1 MTDTQQ
7 NLTEKKPDLKFYY
20 KLAEEAAQAHD
31 IDQALKISNDGLKF
45 AQSQKKAD
53 WVEKFDNLNY
63 QLSQPSPDHST
74 LTPSIVKEDFTIIK
88 GVGPAVAKKLND
100 GNIKSIEVLAK
111 TPPRTLA
118 SSIAGIGVATAH
130 KIVSGAKK
138 HLSLKRLNDFSQ
150 SVEDSN
156 DQQIQ
161 GDFNENLKGE
171 DNLLENEGNLE
182 LKGENSESISIEPWF
197 EEKFKY
203 SRLGR
208 SYDMRRKQINL
219 QEYEEDEDTEIDD
232 LNEIESEINNKVD
245 LISPNNLGITY
256 VREFIDSKEVIESKP
271 NLIEKQDQELEKTD
285 TLYLIQDDHETH
297 KESLSYQDL
306 NKLTEDIFG
315 EVKSCDFDIINK
327 HPDLR
332 AIHGIDMVAIKSI
345 QVHEFLDLLLLIPI
359 KICTLKGSLIVS
371 EDKIDYKPKEH
382 DKNNF
387 HIDRIPLSY
396 IKALDKTRTI
406 IYDDI
411 VNRGKLSKHLSDHL
425 NINVSVKKTIT
436 HKILFLYSGQRQ
448 YKLLIEPL
456 IVCQNTVGFTEKV
469 LPFAYQKYNNFH
481 IVSMVQLTN
490 FLEYID
496 QKYLL
501 SEEYN
506 EQKPAYRVYSNAEDR
521 FWESLRKFGFPFLLY
536 SLGFIFVFVFQ
547 LYSVLSLLINLG
559 FGLLGLLLIIICY
572 IYLKFYNVKAGLYQD
587 FATPYY
593 QKSHSFDDTNLT
605 LINDKLPPRL
615 QNQFTYEWLGKNS
628 PLNAAEKIE
637 LNNAEQYLSEKVMNK
652 KVKKADLFEPENEKK
667 NTPEDF
673 ERKNQYI
680 QKYSSFLED

>member
-1 MTDTQQ
+1 
-7 NLTEKKPDLKFYY
+7 
-20 KLAEEAAQAHD
+20 
-31 IDQALKISNDGLKF
+31 
-45 AQSQKKAD
+45 
-53 WVEKFDNLNY
+53 
-63 QLSQPSPDHST
+63 
-74 LTPSIVKEDFTIIK
+74 
-88 GVGPAVAKKLND
+88 LND

-111 TPPRTLA
+111 TPPKTLA
-118 SSIAGIGVATAH
+118 SSIAGIGVVTAQ
-130 KIVSGAKK
+130 KIVSGAKE
-138 HLSLKRLNDFSQ
+138 HLSLKKLNEFSQ

-161 GDFNENLKGE
+161 GATHVNLKGE
-171 DNLLENEGNLE
+171 DKSLKYEENLEN
-182 LKGENSESISIEPWF
+182 KGEKSDSISIEPWF

-208 SYDMRRKQINL
+208 SCDMRRKEIHL
-219 QEYEEDEDTEIDD
+219 QECEEDEEPEIVD
-232 LNEIESEINNKVD
+232 LNENNSELHNKVD
-245 LISPNNLGITY
+245 LICSSNSEITQ
-256 VREFIDSKEVIESKP
+256 VQEFINSKEVIESQP
-271 NLIEKQDQELEKTD
+271 NTIEQQDLGLGKAD
-285 TLYLIQDDHETH
+285 TLSLIQDNNESH
-297 KESLSYQDL
+297 KENLSYQDL
-306 NKLTEDIFG
+306 NKLTDDIFG
-315 EVKSCDFDIINK
+315 EVKSCNFDIINK
-327 HPDLR
+327 HPDLI
-332 AIHGIDMVAIKSI
+332 AHDGIDMIAIKSI

-371 EDKIDYKPKEH
+371 KDKIDYKPKEH

-387 HIDRIPLSY
+387 YIDRIPLSY

-406 IYDDI
+406 IYDDM
-411 VNRGKLSKHLSDHL
+411 VNKGKFSEQLFAHLKV
-425 NINVSVKKTIT
+425 NISVKKTIT
-436 HKILFLYSGQRQ
+436 HKVLFLYSGQRQ

-456 IVCQNTVGFTEKV
+456 IICQNTVGFTEKV
-469 LPFAYQKYNNFH
+469 LPFAYQKSNNSH
-481 IVSMVQLTN
+481 IVSMSQLTD

-506 EQKPAYRVYSNAEDR
+506 KQKHAYRVYSNAEDR
-521 FWESLRKFGFPFLLY
+521 FWENLRKFGFLFLLY
-536 SLGFIFVFVFQ
+536 SLGFIFVFIFQ
-547 LYSVLSLLINLG
+547 QYSVLSLLINLG
-559 FGLLGLLLIIICY
+559 FGLLGLLLIIISY
-572 IYLKFYNVKAGLYQD
+572 IYLKFYNVKVGLYQD

-667 NTPEDF
+667 STPEDF